1 MQHTPTAH
9 VENQYNDGIDL
20 LELFGTLLD
29 HKWLIA
35 SVTAAFC
42 IVGVGYATLSPPIYM
57 ANALVQ
63 AEKKNSGIPGL
74 SDMSDVFGGES
85 KTVTEIELIKS
96 RTVIGKA
103 VDNLKL
109 DIHSRPQRFPIIGDY
124 LAQHFT
130 PHTAGEVAPALMGMD
145 SYAWGGEQID
155 VFQLKVPQHLIDQ
168 PLTLIAGTDGQFN
181 LFDSNKQ
188 LLLQGQTGQVIDSNG
203 IRLQISKL
211 TARPGTHFMLRQQ
224 SRLGSIL
231 RYQGSL
237 IIAEQV
243 RDSGL
248 ISLALKDSDPQHAI
262 RVLDEISQQFVRQ
275 NVERMSAEAASSIE
289 FLRGQ
294 LPTVRRDL
302 EQAETELNTFRKKS
316 SSVDITMETSAV
328 LNQSVELE
336 TRISELKL
344 QQAEYDRK
352 YTRQHPMYLAL
363 LTQIEGLTRRQ
374 NELAGTVKKLP
385 ETQQELLRLSRA
397 VEVSTEIYTQLLN
410 KAQELDIARAGTV
423 GNVRVVDSA
432 VIGLNNPV
440 APKKGLIIA
449 VAILLGALL
458 SIGFVLVRK
467 MLNPGLETPESIEQ
481 LGLPVYATIP
491 LSPHQISIEEQAR
504 KSRKDSSPPLLA
516 SSHPNDLAIESLR
529 SLRTSLHFAMLETNN
544 NCLMISGPSPAVGKS
559 FVSANLAA
567 VIAQT
572 DQRVLLVDVDMRKGH
587 LHKHFQLDVNNG
599 LSDLLARRCNFEQA
613 VRPTQIKG
621 LYVLPRGEI
630 PPNPSELLMHANF
643 TTFLKQASQ
652 AFDLVILDTP
662 PLLAVTDAA
671 IVGRQAGT
679 SLIVTRFGV
688 NPAREIQLTLRR
700 FAQNGVDIKGAIFN
714 GIEKRASSYG
724 GYHYYQYEYSSDK
737 A

>member
-1 MQHTPTAH
+1 MQHTPKAH
-9 VENQYNDGIDL
+9 EQDQYNDGIDL

-35 SVTAAFC
+35 SVTAVFC
-42 IVGVGYATLSPPIYM
+42 IIGISYATLTTPIYM

-63 AEKKNSGIPGL
+63 AEKKSSGIPGL
-74 SDMSDVFGGES
+74 SDMSDVFGSES
-85 KTVTEIELIKS
+85 TTVTEIELIKS

-109 DIHSRPQRFPIIGDY
+109 DILAQPQRFPIIGAY
-124 LAQHFT
+124 MARHFT
-130 PHTAGEVAPALMGMD
+130 PDTAGVVAPAFMGMD
-145 SYAWGGEQID
+145 SYAWGGEQIE
-155 VFQLKVPQHLIDQ
+155 VFQLKVPQKLIGQ
-168 PLTLIAGTDGQFN
+168 PLTLIAGADGQFG
-181 LFDSNKQ
+181 LFDSNQ
-188 LLLQGQTGQVIDSNG
+188 NQLLQGKTGQVIDDNG
-203 IRLQISKL
+203 IHLQVSKL
-211 TARPGTHFMLRQQ
+211 TARPGTHFTLLQQ
-224 SRLGSIL
+224 PRLSTVL
-231 RYQGSL
+231 RYQGAL

-248 ISLALKDSDPQHAI
+248 ISLALQGSDPQLAI
-262 RVLDEISQQFVRQ
+262 RVLDEVSQQFVRQ
-275 NVERMSAEAASSIE
+275 NVERMSAEAASSID

-302 EQAETELNTFRKKS
+302 EKAEAELNAYRKKS
-316 SSVDITMETSAV
+316 SSIDITMETSAV

-336 TRISELKL
+336 TRISELKM

-352 YTRQHPMYLAL
+352 YTRQHPMYQAL
-363 LTQIEGLTRRQ
+363 LTQIDGLTRRQ

-397 VEVSTEIYTQLLN
+397 VEVGTEIYTQLLN

-423 GNVRVVDSA
+423 GNVRIIDNA
-432 VIGLNNPV
+432 VIGLGNPV

-449 VAILLGALL
+449 VATLLGALL
-458 SIGFVLVRK
+458 SIGFVLIRK
-467 MLNPGLETPESIEQ
+467 MLNPGLETPEAIEQ

-491 LSPHQISIEEQAR
+491 LSPQQVVSGEQH
-504 KSRKDSSPPLLA
+504 KSRKGHTAPLLA
-516 SSHPNDLAIESLR
+516 SSHPHDLAIESLR
-529 SLRTSLHFAMLETNN
+529 SLRTSLHFAMLETDN
-544 NCLMISGPSPAVGKS
+544 NCLMISGPSPSVGKS

-572 DQRVLLVDVDMRKGH
+572 NQRVLLVDVDMRKGH
-587 LHKHFQLDVNNG
+587 LHKQFQLDANNG
-599 LSDLLARRCNFEQA
+599 LSDLLVKRCSFEQA
-613 VRPTQIKG
+613 VRPTQIEG

-643 TTFLKQASQ
+643 TAFLKQASEN
-652 AFDLVILDTP
+652 FDLVILDTP
-662 PLLAVTDAA
+662 PILAVTDAA

-679 SLIVTRFGV
+679 SLIVTRFGL

-700 FAQNGVDIKGAIFN
+700 FSQNGVEIKGAIFN